1 MSSAAGLVELG
12 HLNEAFKPFA
22 YTLFRQDRIGM
33 DIDQQTRT
41 ANETVRQSLERLLT
55 LLSPYF
61 MRDAAT
67 KVLEYLIRQY
77 RWPSPPI
84 THVQALHQAQSHVHA
99 NQPASRQIIS
109 AASVLR
115 NDGMHAGSMNRT
127 WRR

>member
-1 MSSAAGLVELG
+1 MSCAAGLAELG

-33 DIDQQTRT
+33 DIDQQTRA
-41 ANETVRQSLERLLT
+41 ANETVRQSIERLLT

-77 RWPSPPI
+77 R
-84 THVQALHQAQSHVHA
+84 
-99 NQPASRQIIS
+99 
-109 AASVLR
+109 
-115 NDGMHAGSMNRT
+115 
-127 WRR
+127 